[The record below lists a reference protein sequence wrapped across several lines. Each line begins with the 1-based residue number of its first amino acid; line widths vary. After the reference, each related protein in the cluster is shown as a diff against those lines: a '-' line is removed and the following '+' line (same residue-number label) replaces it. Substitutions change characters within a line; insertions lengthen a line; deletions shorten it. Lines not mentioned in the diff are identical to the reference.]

1 MSFEGEHAPKDSALA
16 QGSWL
21 VLLLGI
27 YLLLTLLYHVWLR
40 PFWVESFGSSRIYLC
55 DGQHWVTVPH
65 TVPRAFTQDEL
76 WKQRAALVVSPDW
89 ELHIHVNG
97 EGRVAFQAP
106 DKYYLWVPPDYQ
118 RERSYVNIQA
128 DGCLQRLALDV
139 EPRSEYAAKRL
150 LGLLFGIPLVS
161 AITIVITGSKLYLDQ
176 KAKEEERKE
185 KRRKEE
191 EKRQKAKEVQRQRRE
206 ALLQALET
214 TPLEQVGVRYLALW
228 QQEVPKPGPQQPTSE
243 SRQYITSPEDSQ
255 EAQQQL
261 QQWWQDFI
269 ARLEPYQRWAVMRPV
284 YLQIL
289 QEWQNV
295 GQFPLPTE
303 PLDETLSPFGE
314 TWESQ
319 ITKPSEGTISPSAF
333 AEQWAVFF
341 LAKVGVVEPL
351 AFLAAKAI
359 QYIAEEEKEENAVTL
374 AKVAQR
380 IFQIWQESHPLAGTV
395 LAWRVKERLEQDEQE
410 IEKPV
415 ATPSIPMPQQARG
428 PLALWPER
436 LPKNAFLALIIK
448 GEARKVPNPFGPEK
462 GEKDPR
468 LPTPL
473 GEGEVNAG
481 LFWPGHPAWNALQR
495 DEHTLYL
502 APPGSGTSTFIWM
515 GRHQYRYWSN
525 WGGGENPPALS
536 LYLYLAGQPSPQRLQ
551 ALAERALAHSIAFN
565 LVEDPLWFL
574 EATSHEQ
581 HLVASWLYRI
591 YRTEENIWH
600 LLKSGG
606 IDQNH
611 RNTSLVFM
619 VRERLAHWSNSP
631 FPADLR
637 ETLQALSEMM
647 GRYGTRSNMASAPVA
662 CRIFVELTSEPP
674 SSLHEWLQTLLTCE
688 DIWSMGSVKVFVPSE
703 IPPSEM
709 QREVRSA
716 ATWLPTEEITWSK
729 KQLQALIH
737 HRLEYALQ
745 WPYAR
750 LLPYLATR
758 LGAKKEHA
766 QSLETLAQW
775 IVQQVAKQEKY
786 LTPQHLIVWG
796 NRRWQAS
803 EGQAS

>member
-1 MSFEGEHAPKDSALA
+1 MSFEGGDVQKRPSLF
-16 QGSWL
+16 QNLWFWL
-21 VLLLGI
+21 II
-27 YLLLTLLYHVWLR
+27 YLLGALIYQVLLR
-40 PFWVESFGSSRIYLC
+40 PFWIESFGTNRIYLC
-55 DGQHWVTVPH
+55 DSQHWITIPH
-65 TVPRAFTQDEL
+65 TVPRAFAQDEL
-76 WKQRAALVVSPDW
+76 WKQRAALVISPDW
-89 ELHIHVNG
+89 ELHIHVDG

-118 RERSYVNIQA
+118 RKRLYVNIQA

-139 EPRSEYAAKRL
+139 ERRPAYAAKRL

-176 KAKEEERKE
+176 KAKEEERRE

-214 TPLEQVGVRYLALW
+214 APLEQVGVRYLALW

-243 SRQYITSPEDSQ
+243 SGQYITSPEDSQ
-255 EAQQQL
+255 EVQQQL

-289 QEWQNV
+289 QRWQEF
-295 GQFPLPTE
+295 GYFPLPTE

-314 TWESQ
+314 TWKSQ
-319 ITKPSEGTISPSAF
+319 IAKFLEGPISPSAF
-333 AEQWAVFF
+333 AEQGALFF
-341 LAKVGVVEPL
+341 LDKVGVVEPL

-359 QYIAEEEKEENAVTL
+359 QYIAEEEKGENAPTS
-374 AKVAQR
+374 AKVTQR

-395 LAWRVKERLEQDEQE
+395 LAWRVKESLEQDEQE
-410 IEKPV
+410 TGKPI
-415 ATPSIPMPQQARG
+415 ATPSTPLPQQARG

-436 LPKNAFLALIIK
+436 LPENAFLSLVIK
-448 GEARKVPNPFGPEK
+448 GEARKAPNPFGPEK

-473 GEGEVNAG
+473 GEGKVNAG
-481 LFWPGHPAWNALQR
+481 LFWPGHPAWRTLQR
-495 DEHTLYL
+495 DKHTLYL
-502 APPGSGTSTFIWM
+502 VPIGSGTSTLIWM

-525 WGGGENPPALS
+525 WGGRENPPALS
-536 LYLYLAGQPSPQRLQ
+536 LYLYLAGRPSSQKLQ
-551 ALAERALAHSIAFN
+551 ALTERALAHSITFN

-606 IDQNH
+606 IDQDQ
-611 RNTSLVFM
+611 RNASLVFM
-619 VRERLAHWSNSP
+619 VRERLAHWSDSP

-637 ETLQALSEMM
+637 ETLQALRGMM
-647 GRYGTRSNMASAPVA
+647 ERYGTRSSIGSAPVA
-662 CRIFVELTSEPP
+662 CRIFVELTSELP

-703 IPPSEM
+703 MPLSEI
-709 QREVRSA
+709 QREVRRA
-716 ATWLPTEEITWSK
+716 APWLPTEKIVWSK
-729 KQLQALIH
+729 EQLQALIH
-737 HRLEYALQ
+737 HRLKYALQ
-745 WPYAR
+745 GPYAF
-750 LLPYLATR
+750 LLPYLAAR

-775 IVQQVAKQEKY
+775 IVEQVAKQEKC
-786 LTPQHLIVWG
+786 LTPQRLIVWG

-803 EGQAS
+803 EGQTS